1 MTWYTI
7 FPNNDKKQVNGSAI
21 TGTSTNI
28 DGGMAIALGTSL
40 PADTVLTTQLQLGDR
55 RSVFSTQVLQSKDV
69 FGAFQATPVALTS
82 VADAGGANAGKCD
95 FTLAGHGLT
104 VGQVFSV
111 SGSTSGNV
119 DGVHKIIAV
128 PDGNSIV
135 TDKPYVASATAGSY
149 SLVAGTFATMTA
161 DQYIMLAY
169 SSSVAGGQKVRTGFG
184 SDFGIRRSIHKLE
197 HMYSRLVATA
207 IRAGYWN
214 IYTGVWS
221 TDPTVQDDAAT
232 WGTDDAANPTRPL
245 PGELTYRTSGQQD
258 GSTGYGVTEADYP
271 AKTS

>member
-1 MTWYTI
+1 MANYTI
-7 FPNNDKKQVNGSAI
+7 YPDNDKKQVNGTAI
-21 TGTSTNI
+21 TATSTNVN
-28 DGGMAIALGTSL
+28 GGSAIALGTAVPS
-40 PADTVLTTQLQLGDR
+40 DSVLTDQLQLGDR
-55 RSVFSTQVLQSKDV
+55 RSVFSSQVLQSKDV
-69 FGAFQATPVALTS
+69 FGAFQGSPVALTS

-95 FTLAGHGLT
+95 FTLATHGLV

-111 SGSTSGNV
+111 SGSTSGNI

-128 PDGNSIV
+128 PDVNSIV
-135 TDKPYVASATAGSY
+135 TDKDYVASATAGSY
-149 SLVAGTFATMTA
+149 TLVAGNFATMTA
-161 DQYIMLAY
+161 EQYIMLAY

-232 WGTDDAANPTRPL
+232 WGADNAAAPTRPI
-245 PGELTYRTSGQQD
+245 PGELTYRVSGQPD
-258 GSTGYGVTEADYP
+258 GTNGVTQADYE